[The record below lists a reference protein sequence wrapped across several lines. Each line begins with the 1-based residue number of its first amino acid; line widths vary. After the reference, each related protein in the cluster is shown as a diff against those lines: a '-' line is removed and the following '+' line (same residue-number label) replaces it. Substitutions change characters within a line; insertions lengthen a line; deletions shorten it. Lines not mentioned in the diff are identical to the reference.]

1 MLLYI
6 NRKTDPA
13 TLLLD
18 TAYKHESDADF
29 KERILLVRRVMS
41 DGNKEIVTI
50 CEEDLHRSKS
60 WTYKWL
66 ARFKRE
72 GLDGL
77 KDKSRSSRPLAVPEQ
92 MLLLKLRRELSEN
105 QSSGWRVKEV
115 MNLIYERTGMS
126 IDSHKWGFN

>member
-1 MLLYI
+1 VLLYI

-18 TAYKHESDADF
+18 TAYRHESDADF

-50 CEEDLHRSKS
+50 CEEES
-60 WTYKWL
+60 WTYKRL

>member
-1 MLLYI
+1 
-6 NRKTDPA
+6 
-13 TLLLD
+13 
-18 TAYKHESDADF
+18 
-29 KERILLVRRVMS
+29 MS

-50 CEEDLHRSKS
+50 CEEELHRSKS

-92 MLLLKLRRELSEN
+92 MLLKLRRELSEN
-105 QSSGWRVKEV
+105 QSSGLDLRKNRNVFR
-115 MNLIYERTGMS
+115 LT
-126 IDSHKWGFN
+126 